1 MRPFA
6 LLALVTTCSLVAGPG
21 RGDDAK
27 KVSIE
32 GNYTLVGLEVGG
44 EKVPADELA
53 KIPVAEKSF
62 KITADQIVATNK
74 DGKDD
79 PITYKLDASK
89 TPYLVD
95 FVEKK
100 DGKAMKSFGIAKID
114 GDSLIIIAV
123 ESEKVEDRPKE
134 FKTTKDN
141 KAIMLTLQKKK

>member
-1 MRPFA
+1 MRP
-6 LLALVTTCSLVAGPG
+6 LVPLALVTMCALAAGPG
-21 RGDDAK
+21 RGDEPK

-53 KIPVAEKSF
+53 KIPAAEKGF
-62 KITADQIVATNK
+62 KITADQIVANK

-89 TPYLVD
+89 TPYHVD

-114 GDSLIIIAV
+114 GDKLVIIAV
-123 ESEKVEDRPKE
+123 ESEKAEDRPKE

-141 KAIMLTLQKKK
+141 KAIMLILEKKK

>member
-1 MRPFA
+1 MRPLA

-44 EKVPADELA
+44 EKASADVLGAIPA
-53 KIPVAEKSF
+53 AEKSF
-62 KITADQIVATNK
+62 KITADQIVAIK

-79 PITYKLDASK
+79 PITYKLDTSK
-89 TPYLVD
+89 TPYHVD
-95 FVEKK
+95 FVEKM

-114 GDSLIIIAV
+114 GDKLIIIAV
-123 ESEKVEDRPKE
+123 ESEKAEDRPKE

-141 KAIMLTLQKKK
+141 KAIMLILEKKK